1 MPFPRVTVCSVSI
14 TSLRAVCSF
23 PLSSVGQANATAIV
37 APGGFVDGLTA
48 LLNSSLVSTR
58 AKYEGVWTGEFTGY
72 FTVRGTPLDSI
83 KGTFVSAAGG
93 STFMSISVRATE
105 DTAITDFIVAL
116 RQWCADYQTQF
127 GGDSLASASAH
138 YTVGVTGLGALF
150 YDVLSGS
157 EKDMIKMDSIV
168 LPLALTVLG
177 FFLARYC
184 CVAALF
190 HGFASILVLGN
201 PRIHAVAGIIFCI
214 GVSPTCTHP
223 HPPFLSAPINPAAFA

>member
-1 MPFPRVTVCSVSI
+1 
-14 TSLRAVCSF
+14 
-23 PLSSVGQANATAIV
+23 
-37 APGGFVDGLTA
+37 
-48 LLNSSLVSTR
+48 
-58 AKYEGVWTGEFTGY
+58 VWTGEFTGY

-127 GGDSLASASAH
+127 GGDSMASAH

-150 YDVLSGS
+150 YDVLNGS

-177 FFLARYC
+177 FFLASFR
-184 CVAALF
+184 L
-190 HGFASILVLGN
+190 ILV
-201 PRIHAVAGIIFCI
+201 PIICVI
-214 GVSPTCTHP
+214 VSL
-223 HPPFLSAPINPAAFA
+223 LSAFTLMLPVALYAFTVSSTTPSIMMSLALAMSFDYSLFLLSRFREEVHWFYL